1 MSSNRLI
8 YDECAAVNQN
18 NANKNQ
24 LSWVVD
30 NNRFQNTNDCMID
43 LGVNGGNTTIN
54 NHIGDRVD
62 IETKLR
68 GIGNYDSK
76 CKGMS
81 KIEEKNTGLPTCNF
95 YNGPLKP
102 ANVVSDNDVSSNR
115 CNNPVTENM

>member
-8 YDECAAVNQN
+8 YDECASVNQN

-30 NNRFQNTNDCMID
+30 NNRFQNTNNCMID

-54 NHIGDRVD
+54 NHISDRIDV
-62 IETKLR
+62 ETKLF
-68 GIGNYDSK
+68 GIGNHDSK

-81 KIEEKNTGLPTCNF
+81 AIEEKDTSLPTCNF
-95 YNGPLKP
+95 YNGSLKP
-102 ANVVSDNDVSSNR
+102 ASVAQNEVTNNR
-115 CNNPVTENM
+115 CNNKVE